1 MVIETYRRLHWKII
15 VISLAFSLIPIVGL
29 GIVMHEQFTRSCT
42 NKSISNLRSLI
53 ENKKMALDL
62 FLEERVGLIKTL
74 ANIHNLDQFRNEPF
88 LEGILE
94 QLQANTRS
102 FVDVGVINEQGE
114 HVAYVGPYPL
124 KQMNYKNEE
133 WFHEVLFKGVY
144 VSDIFLGFRNHP
156 HLIIA
161 VLRREG
167 SSAWILRAS
176 IDPTTFNTL
185 AGTVQVGDKGD
196 AYLVNRDGILQTP
209 GRFAGPALSR
219 AAPAPVS
226 RFSGSRIEE
235 LTLDGRTLLAGTTWL
250 SQKDWLLVVLEDLQ
264 DEMHPLFRARST
276 VLFLIV
282 AGIALITTGTVL
294 TTRSITGKLIEAERE
309 KKILDAGLMQSSK
322 LTTLGKM
329 ASGVAHEINNPL
341 TMIMESAGWMKDLMQ
356 DEDKFQSRNLQEF
369 AAALED
375 IEVHVERA
383 KAVTHRLLG
392 FARRMEPVHEPV
404 DLNQVADQTIAF
416 LRNEAVHRDIKIIKE
431 YDPGLPPT
439 YSDRSQL
446 QQVILNIL
454 DNAIDAIGKDGTI
467 TLGTGLDQD
476 GSEVFL
482 SISDT
487 GTGIP
492 KDKLATI
499 FDPFFTTKKV
509 GEGTGLG
516 LAIVFGIMEKLGGRI
531 EVKSEEGKG
540 STFTIT
546 LPLVQNL

>member
-1 MVIETYRRLHWKII
+1 MVIQTYRRLHWKII

-29 GIVMHEQFTRSCT
+29 GIVMHDQFTRSCT

-74 ANIHNLDQFRNEPF
+74 ANIHNLDQFRNELF

-124 KQMNYKNEE
+124 KQMNYKDEE